1 MKTNIEIT
9 DSKNIEQESK
19 YTKKSSNNKKAD
31 TMLIE
36 YAKKECKLFC
46 DNQNEPY
53 AKVQVDNH
61 TEIWGIHSHG
71 FSDLLRSWYYKK
83 TKRGVNQNQ
92 LESAI
97 MTISAIA
104 NYDGYREDVY
114 LRVAQKGETIYI
126 DMCDKYW
133 RAIKVTN
140 GGWNVINNP
149 PIAFTRTNNMKSLPY
164 PKGGNGIKYL
174 LKHINIQ
181 EEDLPLLTGW
191 LLMSLQAGEGAYP
204 PLLINGPA
212 GSGKSTA
219 CRMIRSLVDP
229 NKADLLTQPSIS
241 DLRIVGMNNHILA
254 FDNVSKVSPQFSDA
268 ICKISTGDNQSIRR
282 LYTTNGEMTVSIKK
296 PTILNGIPELAKR
309 SDLASRSLKLTLQ
322 KVKRRKTEKEAWIDF
337 NEDAPSILKGL
348 LNGLTAAL
356 ANLHYTKIDDMA
368 RMADFCMWATAANS
382 AYEWDETTFI
392 EAYNK
397 NVKAS
402 HVDSL
407 ESSLFASAIVKMCE
421 KGKNF
426 HGRPLDLLEDIEMN
440 YSSEKITRLANW
452 VKTAKGVIEQLD
464 RNEESF
470 ESVGI
475 YYEKYKDRTNKTFV
489 KVGNFEFVQN
499 SNEVTKKYI
508 SDF

>member
-1 MKTNIEIT
+1 MSEKIERN
-9 DSKNIEQESK
+9 DS
-19 YTKKSSNNKKAD
+19 KKAD
-31 TMLIE
+31 TLLIE
-36 YAKKECKLFC
+36 YVKKECKLFC

-61 TEIWGIHSHG
+61 TEVWGVQSQG
-71 FSDLLRSWYYKK
+71 FIDLLRSWYYKK

-92 LESAI
+92 LDSAI
-97 MTISAIA
+97 MTIAAIA
-104 NYDGYREDVY
+104 KFDGYREDVY
-114 LRVAQKGETIYI
+114 LRVAQTGDAIYI
-126 DMCDKYW
+126 DMCDKNW
-133 RAIKVTN
+133 KVIRVTK
-140 GGWNVINNP
+140 GGWEVTNNP
-149 PIAFTRTNNMKSLPY
+149 PVSFTRTNNMKALPY
-164 PKGGNGIKYL
+164 PIGGNGVKFL

-229 NKADLLTQPSIS
+229 NKADLLSQPSIS

-254 FDNVSKVSPQFSDA
+254 FDNISKVSPQFSDA
-268 ICKISTGDNQSIRR
+268 ICKISTGDNQSVRK

-322 KVKRRKTEKEAWIDF
+322 KVKHRKTEKEAWMDF
-337 NEDAPSILKGL
+337 NNDAPSILRGL
-348 LNGLTAAL
+348 LDGLTAAL
-356 ANLHYTKIDDMA
+356 ANLEHTVLEDMT

-382 AYEWDETTFI
+382 AYGWDETTFI
-392 EAYNK
+392 DAYTK

-407 ESSLFASAIVKMCE
+407 ESSPFASAIVKMCE
-421 KGKNF
+421 TRDTGY
-426 HGRPLDLLEDIEMN
+426 HGRPLELLELIETH
-440 YSSEKITRLANW
+440 YAFHGATSSVAW

-464 RNEESF
+464 RNEESL
-470 ESVGI
+470 EAVGI

-489 KVGNFEFVQN
+489 KIGDLNYINSCVDELPTHKNDFHPSSEF
-499 SNEVTKKYI
+499 
-508 SDF
+508 

>member
-1 MKTNIEIT
+1 MTTE
-9 DSKNIEQESK
+9 D
-19 YTKKSSNNKKAD
+19 KKSTIKTAD
-31 TMLIE
+31 TILIE
-36 YAKKECKLFC
+36 YAKKECRLFC

-61 TEIWGIHSHG
+61 TEIWGVHSQG
-71 FSDLLRSWYYKK
+71 FGDLLRSWYYKK

-92 LESAI
+92 LDSAI

-104 NYDGYREDVY
+104 NYDGHREDVY
-114 LRVAQKGETIYI
+114 LRVAQEGEKIYI
-126 DMCDKYW
+126 DMCDKNW
-133 RAIKVTN
+133 RVIKVTN
-140 GGWNVINNP
+140 GGWTVIDNP
-149 PIAFTRTNNMKSLPY
+149 PVAFTRTNNMKSLPY
-164 PKGGNGIKYL
+164 PIGGNGVKYL
-174 LKHINIQ
+174 LKHINIK

-191 LLMSLQAGEGAYP
+191 LLMALQSGPGAYP

-219 CRMIRSLVDP
+219 CRMIRSLIDP

-254 FDNVSKVSPQFSDA
+254 FDNVSKVSPAFSDA

-322 KVKRRKTEKEAWIDF
+322 KVKHRKTEKQAWIDF
-337 NEDAPSILKGL
+337 QDDAPSILKGL
-348 LNGLTAAL
+348 LSGLTAAL
-356 ANLHYTKIDDMA
+356 ANLENTKIEGMT
-368 RMADFCMWATAANS
+368 RMADFCMWATAARS
-382 AYEWDETTFI
+382 AYEWEETTFI
-392 EAYNK
+392 DAYTK
-397 NVKAS
+397 NVKES

-407 ESSLFASAIVKMCE
+407 ESSPFASAIIKMCE
-421 KGKNF
+421 EGKNF
-426 HGRPLDLLEDIEMN
+426 HGRPLDLLEDIEVN
-440 YSSEKITRLANW
+440 YSSLKVTRSITW

-464 RNEESF
+464 RNEESL

-489 KVGNFEFVQN
+489 KVGDLEFVN
-499 SNEVTKKYI
+499 SSNEPVRPCY
-508 SDF
+508 DF

>member
-1 MKTNIEIT
+1 MTIE
-9 DSKNIEQESK
+9 D
-19 YTKKSSNNKKAD
+19 KKSIVKTAD
-31 TMLIE
+31 TILIE
-36 YAKKECKLFC
+36 YAKKECRLFC

-61 TEIWGIHSHG
+61 IEIWGVHSQG
-71 FSDLLRSWYYKK
+71 FGDLLRSWYFKK
-83 TKRGVNQNQ
+83 TKRGVNQSQ
-92 LESAI
+92 LDSAV

-114 LRVAQKGETIYI
+114 LRVAQVGEVIYI
-126 DMCDKYW
+126 DMCDKKW
-133 RAIKVTN
+133 SVIRVTN
-140 GGWNVINNP
+140 GGWTIIEKP
-149 PIAFTRTNNMKSLPY
+149 PIAFTRTNNMKPLPY
-164 PKGGNGIKYL
+164 PIGGNGVKHL
-174 LKHINIQ
+174 LKHINIK
-181 EEDLPLLTGW
+181 EKDLPLLTGW

-219 CRMIRSLVDP
+219 CRMIRSLIDP

-254 FDNVSKVSPQFSDA
+254 FDNVSKVSPAFSDA

-322 KVKRRKTEKEAWIDF
+322 KVKHRKTEKQAWIDF
-337 NEDAPSILKGL
+337 KEDAPSILQGL
-348 LNGLTAAL
+348 LSGLSRAL
-356 ANLHYTKIDDMA
+356 ANLEHTEIKDMT
-368 RMADFCMWATAANS
+368 RMADFCMWATAAYS
-382 AYEWDETTFI
+382 AYEWDENTFI
-392 EAYNK
+392 DAYTK
-397 NVKAS
+397 NVIES

-407 ESSLFASAIVKMCE
+407 ESSPFASSIVKMYE
-421 KGKNF
+421 EGNYF
-426 HGRPLDLLEDIEMN
+426 HGRPLELLKDIEMN
-440 YSSEKITRLANW
+440 HCSEKVTRSSTW

-464 RNEESF
+464 RNEESL
-470 ESVGI
+470 EYVGI

-489 KVGNFEFVQN
+489 KVGDLEFVST
-499 SNEVTKKYI
+499 SNEPVSPIY
-508 SDF
+508 DF

>member
-1 MKTNIEIT
+1 MTIEDKKRTIKT
-9 DSKNIEQESK
+9 
-19 YTKKSSNNKKAD
+19 AD
-31 TMLIE
+31 TVLIE
-36 YAKKECKLFC
+36 YAKKECRLFC

-53 AKVQVDNH
+53 AKIQVDNH
-61 TEIWGIHSHG
+61 TEIWGVHSQG
-71 FSDLLRSWYYKK
+71 FGDLLRSWYFKK
-83 TKRGVNQNQ
+83 TKRGVNQSQ
-92 LESAI
+92 LDSAV

-104 NYDGYREDVY
+104 NYDGHREDVF
-114 LRVAQKGETIYI
+114 LRVAQVGEIIYI
-126 DMCDKYW
+126 DMCDKKW
-133 RAIKVTN
+133 SVIRVTN
-140 GGWNVINNP
+140 GGWTIIENP
-149 PIAFTRTNNMKSLPY
+149 PVAFTRTNNMKSLPY
-164 PKGGNGIKYL
+164 PIGGNGVKYL
-174 LKHINIQ
+174 LKHINIK
-181 EEDLPLLTGW
+181 EKDLPLLTGW

-254 FDNVSKVSPQFSDA
+254 FDNVSKVSPAFSDA

-322 KVKRRKTEKEAWIDF
+322 KVKHRKTEKQAWIDF

-348 LNGLTAAL
+348 LSGLSTAL
-356 ANLHYTKIDDMA
+356 ANLEHTEINDMT
-368 RMADFCMWATAANS
+368 RMADFCMWATAS
-382 AYEWDETTFI
+382 RYAYEWDETTFI
-392 EAYNK
+392 DAYTK
-397 NVKAS
+397 NVKES

-407 ESSLFASAIVKMCE
+407 ESSLFGSSIVKMCE
-421 KGKNF
+421 EGNYF
-426 HGRPLDLLEDIEMN
+426 HGRPLELLEYIETK
-440 YSSEKITRLANW
+440 YSSLKITRSATW

-464 RNEESF
+464 RNEESL

-489 KVGNFEFVQN
+489 KVGDLEFVST
-499 SNEVTKKYI
+499 SNEPVSPVY
-508 SDF
+508 DF